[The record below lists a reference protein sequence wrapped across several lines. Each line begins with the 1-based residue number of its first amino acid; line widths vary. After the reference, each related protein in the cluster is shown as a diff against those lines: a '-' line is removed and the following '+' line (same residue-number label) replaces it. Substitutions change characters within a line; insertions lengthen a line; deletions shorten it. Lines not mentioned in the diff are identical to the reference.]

1 MSLSFLDSMIF
12 GSVLSATDP
21 VTVLTIFQSLKV
33 DPKLYSIVFGE
44 SILNDVVSI
53 VLYELVL
60 NPLMKIFLLIVNL
73 Y

>member
-1 MSLSFLDSMIF
+1 MGIGSMSLSFLDSMIF

-53 VLYELVL
+53 VLYEFVL
-60 NPLMKIFLLIVNL
+60 ISL
-73 Y
+73 